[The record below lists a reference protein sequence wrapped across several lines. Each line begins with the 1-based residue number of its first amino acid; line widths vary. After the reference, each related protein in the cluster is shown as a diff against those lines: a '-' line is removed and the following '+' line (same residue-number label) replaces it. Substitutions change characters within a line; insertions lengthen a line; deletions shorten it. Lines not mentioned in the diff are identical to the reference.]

1 MFSAANFI
9 AACVQ
14 VNAGT
19 DVALNLESAA
29 ALARQARAQGA
40 ELIAFPENVS
50 LMLKRSDA
58 IRARAFTETE
68 HPALPFF
75 IKLAVELESWIVIG
89 SLGIRLEDGML
100 ANRSFLI
107 DPSGAVKACYDKI
120 HLFDASLPGGQQY
133 RESATIRPGEQATLG
148 ETPWGALGMTI
159 CYDVRFAPLYL
170 ALAQAGA
177 RFIAIPAAFT
187 VLTGQDHWCT
197 LVRARAIETGCY
209 ILAPA
214 QCGIHDGARA
224 TYGHSMLVDP
234 WGKVLAEAGD
244 KPAVITATFVPDL
257 VERARSSIPAIFNHR
272 SFRRPKSI
280 AHSAATGCKE
290 LAESKAISSLSPT
303 ENAFS
308 GK

>member
-1 MFSAANFI
+1 MSSDTNFI

-14 VNAGT
+14 VNAGP
-19 DVALNLESAA
+19 DIALNLESAA
-29 ALARQARAQGA
+29 SLAYQARSQKA

-50 LMLKRSDA
+50 LMLKEPDV
-58 IRARAFTETE
+58 IKARALTETE

-75 IKLAVELESWIVIG
+75 INLAIELEVWIVIG
-89 SLGIRLEDGML
+89 SLGIRLKDGML

-107 DPSGAVKACYDKI
+107 DPGGEIKARYDKI
-120 HLFDASLPGGQQY
+120 HLFDASLPGGQRY
-133 RESATIRPGEQATLG
+133 RESATIRPGNQATLG

-177 RFIAIPAAFT
+177 RFITIPAAFT
-187 VLTGQDHWCT
+187 VLTGRDHWHT

-234 WGKVLAEAGD
+234 WGRVLAEAGD
-244 KPAVITATFVPDL
+244 SPSVITATFEPDL
-257 VERARSSIPAIFNHR
+257 VDRARSSIPAIFSHR
-272 SFRRPKSI
+272 SFRISKSVTSPV
-280 AHSAATGCKE
+280 AMGGQE
-290 LAESKAISSLSPT
+290 AEAILSPT
-303 ENAFS
+303 ES
-308 GK
+308 EVSVE